1 MVGNASRHFD
11 RRSRNRSRTGGH
23 AHLNIGTSLVT
34 MGRRHVEGKRFGARE
49 VLEV

>member
-1 MVGNASRHFD
+1 MVSNASRRFD
-11 RRSRNRSRTGGH
+11 RRSRNRSRRGSL

-34 MGRRHVEGKRFGARE
+34 VGRRHVEGKRFGARV